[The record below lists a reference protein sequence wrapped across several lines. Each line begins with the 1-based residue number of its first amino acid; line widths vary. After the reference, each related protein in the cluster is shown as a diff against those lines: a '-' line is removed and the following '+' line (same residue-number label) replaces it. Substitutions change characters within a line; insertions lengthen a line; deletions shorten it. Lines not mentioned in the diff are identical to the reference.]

1 MKPARRHPDSPER
14 QGREGIG
21 VVTAWSD
28 GWRRALSAPWIVAG
42 LWLITLLMALPLALA
57 LRSMLAA
64 HLGTSLAAET
74 AATGVNF
81 DWWNEFLAQAAGI
94 GQTFVP
100 AILGFAAV
108 MKNLST
114 IADAGTLP
122 PLIASVVTAHI
133 LVSVFVLGG
142 VLDRLARNRATG
154 SAAFFSAC
162 GVFFFRF
169 LRLGVIAALLYWWLF
184 AWLHPMLFERLYTRL
199 THDLSVERTAFAY
212 RLMLYVVFAALLL
225 GVNLMF
231 DYAKIRMVVEDR
243 RSAIGA
249 LVASVRFIARQP
261 GAAAALYL
269 LNTLAFAVVLAL
281 YALLVPGAA
290 GGTWAWIALLIGQV
304 YIVLRVIVR
313 LIFAASQIALF
324 QGRLAHAGYTAAS
337 VPAWPE
343 SPAAEAVRPIQ

>member
-1 MKPARRHPDSPER
+1 
-14 QGREGIG
+14 
-21 VVTAWSD
+21 V
-28 GWRRALSAPWIVAG
+28 LSAPWIIVG
-42 LWLITLLMALPLALA
+42 LWLTTLLMALPLALT
-57 LRSMLAA
+57 LRGMLAA
-64 HLGTSLAAET
+64 HLGTSLAAES
-74 AATGVNF
+74 AASGVNF

-114 IADAGTLP
+114 IADAGSLP
-122 PLIASVVTAHI
+122 PLLTSVVAAHT
-133 LVSVFVLGG
+133 LVSVFLLGG
-142 VLDRLARNRATG
+142 VLDRLARHRATG

-169 LRLGVIAALLYWWLF
+169 LRLGIIAALLYWWLF
-184 AWLHPMLFERLYTRL
+184 AWLHPLIFDTFHTRL
-199 THDLSVERTAFAY
+199 TRDLTVERTAFVY
-212 RLMLYVVFAALLL
+212 RLVLYAVFGALLL
-225 GVNLMF
+225 GVNLIF

-261 GAAAALYL
+261 AAAAGLYL
-269 LNTLAFAVVLAL
+269 LNTLAFAAVLAL
-281 YALLVPGAA
+281 YAVLVPGAA
-290 GGTWAWIALLIGQV
+290 GGAWAWIALLVGQL

-324 QGRLAHAGYTAAS
+324 QGRLAHAGYTAAYT
-337 VPAWPE
+337 PAWPE
-343 SPAAEAVRPIQ
+343 SPAAEAVRPATETQKHPGAATLTPNHEITE